1 MRERKGIWFLFV
13 TLLLVMS
20 VVGGN
25 SVYLRAAEVKKV
37 PKVGPVKLN
46 PHPASLEGKIVL
58 LRWNGKYNGDKFLTR
73 VGELLAQQVKNV
85 KVVKMWEVD
94 SSTASMSSS
103 LETSEKITAKI
114 AGQKP
119 DIVIASQ
126 AD

>member
-1 MRERKGIWFLFV
+1 MRERKGKWLIFLMF
-13 TLLLVMS
+13 LLVMFI
-20 VVGGN
+20 VGGI
-25 SVYLRAAEVKKV
+25 SVYVRAAEEKKV

-46 PHPASLEGKIVL
+46 PHPSSLEGKTVL

-73 VGELLAQQVKNV
+73 VGELLAQQVRNV
-85 KVVKMWEVD
+85 RVVKMWEVD

-103 LETSEKITAKI
+103 LEASEKITAKI
-114 AGQKP
+114 AGQNP